1 MSWLPVGRQITIIV
15 AASLCGIGYFAYI
28 MLFKKQDGSKRKGLR
43 KSRGRK
49 LSALESEIF
58 LRFTEGSIVRLG
70 FIVLPW
76 ALISSHTYTIV
87 RKMRSCFLT
96 IIMLK

>member
-1 MSWLPVGRQITIIV
+1 MSWLPVGRQIIIV

-28 MLFKKQDGSKRKGLR
+28 MLFKKQDGNRRKGLR

-58 LRFTEGSIVRLG
+58 LRFTEGSSLLFG
-70 FIVLPW
+70 FY
-76 ALISSHTYTIV
+76 H
-87 RKMRSCFLT
+87 LT
-96 IIMLK
+96 MVFNF